1 MHSELNKPQQT
12 FTSEDEDTER
22 LPKLEMIKSEQT
34 EVDDNTLLLLEDN
47 QANQANFSYM
57 PSDQIPDEYKYSAD
71 YYEQNLDQQQNQL
84 YNQYNDNNQQ
94 LVYSSHISISDD
106 SQHSTVLNASQSNL
120 YDESVT
126 TSGRTSKATDVMA
139 KSKIELQEEKL
150 REIQNDNKILSSG
163 LSKLAVSRR
172 GKSRVMKFQ
181 PELTEED
188 LREADQLRKFSF

>member
-1 MHSELNKPQQT
+1 
-12 FTSEDEDTER
+12 
-22 LPKLEMIKSEQT
+22 
-34 EVDDNTLLLLEDN
+34 
-47 QANQANFSYM
+47 M

-84 YNQYNDNNQQ
+84 YNQYNNNQYNDNNQL
-94 LVYSSHISISDD
+94 LVYNSHISISDD

-120 YDESVT
+120 YDDHDESVT

-150 REIQNDNKILSSG
+150 REIQNDNKMLSSG

-188 LREADQLRKFSF
+188 LREADQLRKLVLKNRKEK